1 MRVTLG
7 SFAQSGIEFQLGTD
21 LTEAVETA
29 IHHYTGKL
37 RSGRRPVPPPPP
49 QFFSSGVST
58 DFGTGTSTPAGV
70 DLELTLDSE
79 TEAMLRREAMRY
91 GTDVEAI
98 AAHSVMVYL
107 AELDFLSNRSR
118 SV

>member
-7 SFAQSGIEFQLGTD
+7 PFAQSGIEFQLGTD
-21 LTEAVETA
+21 LTETVETA
-29 IHHYTGKL
+29 IQHYAGKL
-37 RSGRRPVPPPPP
+37 RSGRRPIPPP
-49 QFFSSGVST
+49 QVFSSGVST

-98 AAHSVMVYL
+98 AVHSVMVYL

-118 SV
+118 PA

>member
-1 MRVTLG
+1 MKVTLG
-7 SFAQSGIEFQLGTD
+7 PFAQSGIEYQLGAD

-29 IHHYTGKL
+29 IDHYTGKL
-37 RSGRRPVPPPPP
+37 RSGRRPIPPP
-49 QFFSSGVST
+49 QVFGSGVSP
-58 DFGTGTSTPAGV
+58 DFGTGTSTPAGAEL
-70 DLELTLDSE
+70 DLALDSE

-118 SV
+118 PV